1 MADLWVFG
9 YGSLMWRPGFEFV
22 ESVPARLIGEH
33 RALCVLSFVH
43 RGTEAKPGLVLG
55 LDKGGSCR
63 GVAFRIAD
71 DRRDEVLAYLRS
83 RELVTN
89 VYHEVVRPVRLA
101 GGARPD
107 GTPQAGGGVDAGEL
121 VAAVTY
127 VVDRSHR
134 QYAGKLSRE
143 RVLELVRD
151 SAGVSGHNRD
161 YVLATA
167 EHLASVGIT
176 DRLMIWL
183 AGELAGEAGRA
194 V

>member
-9 YGSLMWRPGFEFV
+9 YGSLMWRPGFV
-22 ESVPARLIGEH
+22 YAESAPARLHGEH
-33 RALCVLSFVH
+33 RALCILSFVH

-63 GVAFRIAD
+63 GVAFRIAEPDRD
-71 DRRDEVLAYLRS
+71 DVLAYLRE

-89 VYHEVVRPVRLA
+89 VYREVIRPVRLA
-101 GGARPD
+101 D
-107 GTPQAGGGVDAGEL
+107 GTV
-121 VAAVTY
+121 VAATTY

-134 QYAGKLSRE
+134 QYAGKLRRE
-143 RVLELVRD
+143 AVLELVRN

-167 EHLASVGIT
+167 EHLAAVGIE

-183 AGELAGEAGRA
+183 AGMLGGESGRS

>member
-9 YGSLMWRPGFEFV
+9 YGSLMWRPGFSFV

-43 RGTEAKPGLVLG
+43 RGTEEKPGLVLG

-63 GVAFRIAD
+63 GVAFRIAGD
-71 DRRDEVLAYLRS
+71 MRDEVLAYLRA

-89 VYHEVVRPVRLA
+89 VYHEVIRPIRLI
-101 GGARPD
+101 GRESSSEP
-107 GTPQAGGGVDAGEL
+107 L
-121 VAAVTY
+121 VQAVTY

-134 QYAGKLSRE
+134 QYAGKLAPE
-143 RVLELVRD
+143 QVLALVRD

-161 YVLATA
+161 YVLASA
-167 EHLASVGIT
+167 EHLASVGIR

-183 AGELAGEAGRA
+183 AGELSGEAARQA
-194 V
+194 

>member
-9 YGSLMWRPGFEFV
+9 YGSLMWRPGFDFV
-22 ESVPARLIGEH
+22 ESVPARLFGEH
-33 RALCVLSFVH
+33 RSLCVLSFVH
-43 RGTEAKPGLVLG
+43 RGTEEKPGLVLG

-63 GVAFRIAD
+63 GVAFRIAA
-71 DRRDEVLAYLRS
+71 DRRDEVLAYLRA
-83 RELVTN
+83 RELVTS
-89 VYHEVVRPVRLA
+89 VYHEVTRPVRLES
-101 GGARPD
+101 
-107 GTPQAGGGVDAGEL
+107 GVL
-121 VAAVTY
+121 VEALAY

-167 EHLASVGIT
+167 EHLASVGIN

-183 AGELAGEAGRA
+183 AGELGGEAGRA